1 MRKNILKAFY
11 DAIPFKPSLF
21 TVLKY
26 FKLPEKVFRHL
37 HFKGIINVPLE
48 KNKSFKMMH
57 YGFQIENEIFWSG
70 ITGGWEKDSLK
81 IWIELCKR
89 SSVIFDIGAN
99 TGIYALIAKCINKTN
114 TVYAFE
120 PVERVF
126 EKLSFNNKINH
137 YDIKCLPLAASN
149 FTGSAQIYDTDTEH
163 IYSVTVNK
171 DLSHSKIPTH
181 EVTIQ
186 TITLDDLIKKE
197 NIAKID
203 LIKLD
208 VETHEAEVLEGYKQ
222 HFAKHKPTILIEI
235 LNDTVAQRIES
246 ILEECNL
253 KYLYYNINEK
263 GSIRKVDKLSR
274 SDYFN
279 FLLCDAETSKQIGLE
294 G

>member
-1 MRKNILKAFY
+1 
-11 DAIPFKPSLF
+11 
-21 TVLKY
+21 
-26 FKLPEKVFRHL
+26 
-37 HFKGIINVPLE
+37 
-48 KNKSFKMMH
+48 MH